1 MCRVGN
7 VSASFQL
14 KFFIRVSLS
23 KVLPTKTLRKQQMEI
38 RGERDKEEIILEK
51 FSKNKLILFTPIS
64 YFTYVCLLTTLKCQ
78 LPSKIRNNS
87 MFDSVRLLSS
97 NVNVSI
103 KEYFFF
109 IFFKLPL
116 LKYCTIFTSFFS
128 FFLSVCFCFI
138 LFLGLSYFGGLCFPA
153 IL

>member
-51 FSKNKLILFTPIS
+51 FSKNKLILFTPLS
-64 YFTYVCLLTTLKCQ
+64 YFTYLCLRPLQ
-78 LPSKIRNNS
+78 
-87 MFDSVRLLSS
+87 
-97 NVNVSI
+97 NVS
-103 KEYFFF
+103 
-109 IFFKLPL
+109 
-116 LKYCTIFTSFFS
+116 CRRR
-128 FFLSVCFCFI
+128 
-138 LFLGLSYFGGLCFPA
+138 
-153 IL
+153 